1 MSSIE
6 KIERRRS
13 ADSAKL
19 SKSQSLE
26 RRSRTSS
33 GSRRVS
39 KKISTDS
46 GKLEEPSPKRIN
58 YADEVVLIFYDFLL
72 KRIVQNW
79 SPTVE
84 EIKTHEV
91 KNEDDVQV
99 KDFKELTAEDLE
111 SSQVVAAKASQVS
124 LTKKHRTMSNLLAT
138 DKSLSRGK

>member
-6 KIERRRS
+6 KLERRRS

-39 KKISTDS
+39 KKISTDG
-46 GKLEEPSPKRIN
+46 GKLDEPPPKRIN

-72 KRIVQNW
+72 KRIVQKWN
-79 SPTVE
+79 PTVE
-84 EIKTHEV
+84 EIKTHKV

-111 SSQVVAAKASQVS
+111 SSHVVAAKASQVS
-124 LTKKHRTMSNLLAT
+124 LTKKQRTLSNLTT
-138 DKSLSRGK
+138 DKSLSRGG